1 VEKRQKILITN
12 DDGINSPGIE
22 ALSHAASNYGDVT
35 IFAPDRQQ
43 SAVSSAL
50 TINRPLKVHK
60 FYKNREFFGY
70 AVDGTPADCVKIALT
85 TLMEEKPDLILS
97 GINHGKNTSINVMY
111 SGTVAAAIEGVM
123 AGINSIAFSLTSH
136 SLSAPLRDA
145 QHYAELIIESVINRH
160 WDNKILL
167 NVNIP
172 SIEHD
177 ELKGIR
183 VTRLAKSYW
192 NDWFEKRFDPFG
204 NEYFWFAG
212 DYISSNHDPETDD
225 SAIDDGFVSV
235 TPLKILFD
243 DADTIKKIKF
253 VENLKVK

>member
-1 VEKRQKILITN
+1 MEKKLNILITN

-22 ALSHAASNYGDVT
+22 ALAQTASNFGEVT
-35 IFAPDRQQ
+35 VFAPDRQQ

-50 TINRPLKVHK
+50 TINRPIKVHK

-85 TLMEEKPDLILS
+85 TLLEEKPDLILS

-123 AGINSIAFSLTSH
+123 AGINSIAFSITSH
-136 SLSAPLRDA
+136 SLNVPLRDA
-145 QHYAELIIESVINRH
+145 QSYAEMIIESVVSRH

-172 SIEHD
+172 SIDHKK
-177 ELKGIR
+177 LNGIR

-192 NDWFEKRFDPFG
+192 NDWFEKRHDPFG
-204 NEYFWFAG
+204 NEYYWFAG
-212 DYISSNHDPETDD
+212 DYISSTHDPETDD
-225 SAIDDGFVSV
+225 TAIDDGYVSV

-253 VENLKVK
+253 VENLKTR